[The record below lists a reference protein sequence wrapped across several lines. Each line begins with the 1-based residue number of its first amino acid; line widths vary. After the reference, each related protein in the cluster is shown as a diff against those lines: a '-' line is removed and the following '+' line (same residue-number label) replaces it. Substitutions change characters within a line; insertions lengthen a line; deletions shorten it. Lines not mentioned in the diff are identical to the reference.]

1 MAEDEAPLKSFGEVI
16 PSLYYDLIARVCA
29 GVPFIL
35 LLVNQQAEKLKPLTS
50 AVGASGTVLLMVLFG
65 YLLGLLLTPL
75 GGSLAGPIQLL
86 LKKRVGLERFK
97 WMDYLLEI
105 SRRSDAIAVK
115 DRAMGAAI
123 GKMGAERILCQ
134 NLLLGSV
141 IVVIV
146 DMRNGVYQLDS
157 AVLEGLIVALLG
169 ILVIQRNVAFL
180 LRQSQLY
187 ALLFGTEDHTAGPDA
202 PGPQVR
208 PSPLHGEEHEGEKNA
223 SHSAER

>member
-1 MAEDEAPLKSFGEVI
+1 MAEDGGPLKSFGEVI
-16 PSLYYDLIARVCA
+16 PSVYYDLIARVCA

-35 LLVNQQAEKLKPLTS
+35 FLVNQQAEKLKPLTS

-86 LKKRVGLERFK
+86 LKKRVGLERLK

-141 IVVIV
+141 FVVIV
-146 DMRNGVYQLDS
+146 DMRHGVYQFDS
-157 AVLEGLIVALLG
+157 PVLEGLIVALLG

-187 ALLFGTEDHTAGPDA
+187 ALLFVTEDHAAGADA

-208 PSPLHGEEHEGEKNA
+208 PSTPHHEEYEGKKDAEHN
-223 SHSAER
+223 AER